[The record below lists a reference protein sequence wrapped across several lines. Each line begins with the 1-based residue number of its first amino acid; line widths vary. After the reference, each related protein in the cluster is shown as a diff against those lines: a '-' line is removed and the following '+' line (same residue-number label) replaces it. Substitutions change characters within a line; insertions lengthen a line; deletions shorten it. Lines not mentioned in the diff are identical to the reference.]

1 MRTGSWAAAALAAAV
16 VSPIGVLHAQRVE
29 FTGEVGFE
37 TRLFPQAPLYPGQ
50 HSARLSPSIR
60 FEPELVYE
68 WGDGSWQF
76 TTKGFFRLDAY
87 DGRRS
92 HVDIRELGLLY
103 LGDDVTAFAGIGKV
117 FWGVTEVNHLVDII
131 NQDDAVEDIDREDKL
146 GQPMVNFTLE
156 GGWGS
161 LDLFYLPR
169 FRERTFPGDDARL
182 RGPVPISSDAT
193 FESGAGVWHQDFA
206 LRWSRPFGSFDL
218 GTSFF
223 RGTSREP
230 RFQLETDT
238 RHSAFLRPHYDVIDQ
253 LGVDVQWTGDAA
265 LLKLEAITRGG
276 YGDRFVAATGGI
288 EYTLYQLLSGDSD
301 LGLLAEFMVDGRKA
315 DAPLTVFDNDVF
327 VGFRWALNDVHDTS
341 ILGGPVI
348 DYETGEMLVLV
359 EAARRLGDDWRFEL
373 EARIFANTAA
383 DAPMSGIK
391 RDGFVALRLS
401 RYF

>member
-1 MRTGSWAAAALAAAV
+1 MRSGLWAAALAAAV
-16 VSPIGVLHAQRVE
+16 ASPIGVLHARQIE
-29 FTGEVGFE
+29 FTGEAGFE
-37 TRLFPQAPLYPGQ
+37 MRLFPQAPLYPDQ
-50 HSARLSPSIR
+50 QSARFSPSIR
-60 FEPELVYE
+60 FEPELRYE
-68 WGDGSWQF
+68 WGGGSWRF
-76 TTKGFFRLDAY
+76 TTTGFVRLDAH

-103 LGDDVTAFAGIGKV
+103 LGDGVTAFAGIGKV

-182 RGPVPISSDAT
+182 RGPLPVSSDAT

-206 LRWSRPFGSFDL
+206 LRWSRPFGAFDL

-230 RFQLETDT
+230 RLQLAQD
-238 RHSAFLRPHYDVIDQ
+238 SAFLRPHYDVIDQ
-253 LGVDVQWTGDAA
+253 VGVDVQWTGDAA

-288 EYTLYQLLSGDSD
+288 EYTLYQLLSGNSD
-301 LGLLAEFMVDGRKA
+301 LGLLAEFMLDGRDA
-315 DAPLTVFDNDVF
+315 DAPPTVFDNDVF
-327 VGFRWALNDVHDTS
+327 VGFRWALNDVQDTS

-373 EARIFANTAA
+373 EARLFANTAA
-383 DAPMSGIK
+383 GAPTSGLK
-391 RDGFVALRLS
+391 RDGFVALGLS